1 MASKMIKLYDK
12 DGNWCQPMIN
22 HIITS
27 GHISAGQDFNDF
39 LQQGEFGVGYK
50 NEGAEPLNGPYSG
63 SIYGKL
69 IVHVND
75 NGVHNNLTNWV
86 WQIFIDTSEKI
97 YVRRKINDLPFSVWR
112 RMYTSTILYDNP
124 SGYVGTI
131 NLNESSAEFEY
142 LEIFFTDQDGAQY
155 NEICSQRVHSPNG
168 KKVDLTLSSTDKNR
182 KGFWTKYKTM
192 LISGTT
198 ISNVMYGEMVH
209 LESTFTASNF
219 IRVLRVVGYR

>member
-1 MASKMIKLYDK
+1 MTSKMIKLYDK
-12 DGNWCQPMIN
+12 NGNWCQPMTNHLISSGVIN
-22 HIITS
+22 
-27 GHISAGQDFNDF
+27 GGKDFNNF
-39 LQQGEFGVGYK
+39 LAQGEYSVSYDGTGD
-50 NEGAEPLNGPYSG
+50 APLNAPYSG
-63 SIYGKL
+63 TIWGKL
-69 IVHVND
+69 FVEVND
-75 NGVHNNLTNWV
+75 NNIQNNSTNWL
-86 WQIFIDTSEKI
+86 WQIFINTKGFI
-97 YVRRKINDLPFSVWR
+97 YERIKINNSSFGQWR
-112 RMYTSTILYDNP
+112 RIYTSTILYDNP

-168 KKVDLTLSSTDKNR
+168 KKADLILSSTNKNR
-182 KGFWTKYKTM
+182 ANFWTKYKTV